1 MTTKQVSK
9 KVVLELKTVEQI
21 MDYAI
26 QCEEDAHQFYMEWS
40 SKVEDKSLRK
50 VFLELAGEEA
60 KHKVY
65 FQDLKKGKVVNL
77 EAGHKITDLKISD
90 YIVAADAKKDMNY
103 QDALTLA
110 MQKEKEAFKLYHGLA
125 MIVVDEEMKK
135 TFQALAEE
143 EAKHKLRLEI
153 MYDEEILKDN

>member
-9 KVVLELKTVEQI
+9 KVALEFKNVDDIL
-21 MDYAI
+21 DFAI
-26 QCEEDAHQFYMEWS
+26 QSEENAHRFYMDWS

-50 VFLELAGEEA
+50 VFLELAGEES

-65 FQDLKKGKVVNL
+65 FQDLKKGKVISIP
-77 EAGHKITDLKISD
+77 ASQKITDLKISD
-90 YIVAADAKKDMNY
+90 YIVDVDAKNDMNY

-110 MQKEKEAFKLYHGLA
+110 MQQEKEAFKLYSGLSA
-125 MIVVDEEMKK
+125 MIEDEAMKK
-135 TFQALAEE
+135 AFLTLAEE

-153 MYDEEILKDN
+153 MYDDEILKDN

>member
-1 MTTKQVSK
+1 MTK
-9 KVVLELKTVEQI
+9 KVAMEFKNADEI

-26 QCEEDAHQFYMEWS
+26 KTEENAHRFYLDWANKMDN
-40 SKVEDKSLRK
+40 KALKK
-50 VFLELAGEEA
+50 VFLELAAEES

-65 FQDLKKGKVVNL
+65 FMELKKGNAIKL
-77 EAGHKITDLKISD
+77 PEGGKIADLKISD
-90 YIVAADAKKDMNY
+90 YIVEASVSNDMDY

-110 MQKEKEAFKLYHGLA
+110 MQREKEAFKLYSGLA
-125 MIVVDEEMKK
+125 AMMEDQEMKK

-153 MYDEEILKDN
+153 LYDDEILVDN